1 MRKLTAKP
9 LTAEGFSRFGD
20 VIEVSPE
27 NEQLS
32 INYGRTV
39 RHHALSEVQL
49 SGSDDTAI
57 MNIFSSQPAELP
69 FKATVM
75 ERHPLG
81 SQAFIPLSGHPY
93 LVAVAPPGAF
103 DISAVELFLA
113 SPKQG
118 VNYHRGTWH
127 HYSLALAE
135 HSNFLVVDRSGPNDN
150 CDEITLEEPLLF
162 DVNEAAQ

>member
-1 MRKLTAKP
+1 MAKP
-9 LTAEGFSRFGD
+9 LTAEGFSRYGD
-20 VIEVSPE
+20 VIEISPE

-81 SQAFIPLSGHPY
+81 SQAFIPLSGHSY

-103 DISAVELFLA
+103 DISARRTISRKSRARRQLSSGHMA
-113 SPKQG
+113 SLQP
-118 VNYHRGTWH
+118 RL
-127 HYSLALAE
+127 S
-135 HSNFLVVDRSGPNDN
+135 
-150 CDEITLEEPLLF
+150 
-162 DVNEAAQ
+162 